1 MTLKTDKLIDFLN
14 ISIPNPVNEHGNYII
29 KYIQPIS
36 KELFDKAYLTI
47 NSISTSYLYWD
58 NPGLNESF
66 LAIDECQRN
75 NKLLQIE
82 ETNFISNQDEFSLER
97 IPDILLSRKFP
108 NDKSADTWQDFDNSY
123 AFIPKI
129 IFYKKTNDYFLTIFS
144 EYGNNKTYSEIIEE
158 FEKYLDDINN
168 SQNIIINQPSIDI
181 ITQTNAEDW
190 EKMINYSLQKIK
202 DAEIKKVV
210 LSRFVS
216 GNINS
221 KTDLNF
227 LTSKLK
233 DDYPGSYIFIYKR
246 NSSIFLGASPE
257 KLFSI
262 NGNVIET
269 EALAGTIA
277 RGESN
282 STDNELSDLLLNDSK
297 ELSEHNNVLDYI
309 VSNLYEITTDIK
321 YQAPTIKKLKYIQH
335 LWTPI
340 TAKLRPGQSIHT
352 LINKLH
358 PTPAVCGDPKEKA
371 LHIINELEK
380 FDRGLFTGILGWYNN
395 KGYGD
400 VIVAIRS
407 ALIKNNKLLLFAG
420 CGIVEGSTPEKEFTE
435 TELKLKS
442 ILSLFKNETTN
453 QS

>member
-14 ISIPNPVNEHGNYII
+14 NSYPNPENEHGNYVI
-29 KYIQPIS
+29 KFVQTINKDLY
-36 KELFDKAYLTI
+36 DKANFALSDI
-47 NSISTSYLYWD
+47 QANFFYWD
-58 NPGLNESF
+58 NPVINESF
-66 LAIDECQRN
+66 IAIDECLGN
-75 NKLLQIE
+75 NKLVHIE
-82 ETNFISNQDEFSLER
+82 KTIFISNQNEFNLER
-97 IPDILLSRKFP
+97 VPDILLARKFP
-108 NDKSADTWQDFDNSY
+108 NNRSDDNWQDFEISHF
-123 AFIPKI
+123 FIPKI
-129 IFYKKTNDYFLTIFS
+129 IFYKKNDEYFLIIFF
-144 EYGNNKTYSEIIEE
+144 ENRDNKTYSKIIEDL
-158 FEKYLDDINN
+158 EKYLKDINN
-168 SQNIIINQPSIDI
+168 SQNIILNQPSVDI
-181 ITQTNAEDW
+181 NYQLKIEDW
-190 EKMINYSLQKIK
+190 EKMVNYSLEKIR
-202 DAEIKKVV
+202 DDEIKKVV

-216 GNINS
+216 GNIYS
-221 KTDLNF
+221 KMDLNF

-233 DDYPGSYIFIYKR
+233 DDYPDSYIFLYKR
-246 NSSIFLGASPE
+246 NNSVFLGASPE

-282 STDNELSDLLLNDSK
+282 YIDNQLSDLLLNDSK
-297 ELSEHNNVLDYI
+297 ELSEHKNVVDYI
-309 VSNLYEITTDIK
+309 ANNLSDITTDLE

-340 TAKLRPGQSIHT
+340 TAKLKPDQSIQT

-371 LHIINELEK
+371 LQIINELEK

-395 KGYGD
+395 KGYSD

-420 CGIVEGSTPEKEFTE
+420 CGIVEGSTPEKEFME